1 MPGQILQF
9 NDTELDVGR
18 YEIRRNGRTLRLERL
33 PMELLI
39 LLASRKGELV
49 TREQVIEHL
58 WGKGVHLDAD
68 QGINTAIR
76 KIRLCLRDTAEN
88 PIYVQTVVGK
98 GYRFIPPVTAS
109 QPSLAVSSDE
119 VSPKI
124 AAPEPP
130 ATSES
135 RLSRFAAM
143 SALRWIAAIAVTTAC
158 AGLVW
163 LWYARREP
171 QSIPIRTIAV
181 LPFENL
187 SSDPAQDYFVDG
199 VTDELITELAR
210 MGGVRVISRT
220 SSMQYK
226 HAKGNLRKIASELN
240 VDAVVEGAVARSD
253 NRVRITAQLIRASSD
268 QHLWANSYER
278 DVSDVFAMQSE
289 IAADVARELRVELA
303 LQMPTSDSQKHPNQE
318 AYAEYL
324 RGRYAW
330 NLRREPALL
339 EAIQHFETAIHIDPG
354 FAQAY
359 SALADCHTALG
370 YLNARSPEETFPNAR
385 LAAQKALELDPSLA
399 EPHASLAYYHL
410 YYERDWKAAETEF
423 QKAIELNPS
432 YAVAHDWYGVYLT
445 ARGRWSDA
453 LNEMKIARELDPLSL
468 SISTDVGFSLYYS
481 GNYDGAIESLRGT
494 LEKEPGFALAHL
506 WLGRAYEEK
515 GMYAEAVIEFEKV
528 QKALPGWP
536 VATAA
541 KGWVYG
547 RWGKT
552 SEARQILSELN
563 EESKHR
569 YVSAYA
575 TALVHAGL
583 GDKNEA
589 LRYLALGLKERTNWM
604 VWTAVDPRW
613 QSVRSDAR
621 FEDLLRQIGL

>member
-1 MPGQILQF
+1 MTGPILRF
-9 NDTELDVGR
+9 NDTELDIGR
-18 YEIRRNGRTLRLERL
+18 YEIRRKGRSLRLERL

-39 LLASRKGELV
+39 LLASRQGELV
-49 TREQVIEHL
+49 TREEVIERL

-76 KIRLCLRDTAEN
+76 KIRLCLSDTADN

-98 GYRFIPPVTAS
+98 GYRFIPPVTISQPTIPPPNDEPSLKVRILEPPAVPNPGSSRWGTRKWIVIAALATVAATSASAWMWFAHRAS
-109 QPSLAVSSDE
+109 QPA
-119 VSPKI
+119 
-124 AAPEPP
+124 
-130 ATSES
+130 
-135 RLSRFAAM
+135 
-143 SALRWIAAIAVTTAC
+143 
-158 AGLVW
+158 
-163 LWYARREP
+163 
-171 QSIPIRTIAV
+171 PIRAIAV

-187 SSDPAQDYFVDG
+187 SGDPAQDYFVDG
-199 VTDELITELAR
+199 ITDELITEMAK

-226 HAKGNLRKIASELN
+226 RAKVNLRKIASDLG
-240 VDAVVEGAVARSD
+240 VDAVVEGAVSRSD

-278 DVSDVFAMQSE
+278 DVTDILTMQTE
-289 IAADVARELRVELA
+289 IAVAVARELRVELA
-303 LQMPTSDSQKHPNQE
+303 LQMPVTTSRRPLNQE

-330 NLRREPALL
+330 NLRRESTLL
-339 EAIQHFETAIHIDPG
+339 EAIQHFETAIQIDPN

-385 LAAQKALELDPSLA
+385 LAAEKALELDSSLA
-399 EPHASLAYYHL
+399 EPHASLAYYYL
-410 YYERDWKAAETEF
+410 YYDRNWDAAEKEF
-423 QKAIELNPS
+423 QKAIELNPN

-445 ARGRWSDA
+445 ARGRWDDA
-453 LNEMKIARELDPLSL
+453 LKELEKARELDPLSL
-468 SISTDVGFSLYYS
+468 PISTDVGFSLYYS
-481 GNYDGAIESLRGT
+481 GKYDAAIQSLRET
-494 LEKEPGFALAHL
+494 LEQDQDFPLAHL

-515 GMYAEAVIEFEKV
+515 GEYREAVLEFDKV

-541 KGWVYG
+541 AGWVYG

-552 SEARQILSELN
+552 SEARRILTELKAQ
-563 EESKHR
+563 SRHR

-575 TALVHAGL
+575 IALVHAGL
-583 GDKNEA
+583 GDKDES
-589 LRYLALGLKERTNWM
+589 LHFLILGMKERTNWM

-613 QSVRSDAR
+613 QPVRTDAR
-621 FEDLLRQIGL
+621 FQQILRKLGL

>member
-1 MPGQILQF
+1 MPGPILRF

-18 YEIRRNGRTLRLERL
+18 YEIRRSGRSLRLERL

-39 LLASRKGELV
+39 LLASSGGVLV
-49 TREQVIEHL
+49 TREEVIERL

-88 PIYVQTVVGK
+88 PTYVQTIVGK
-98 GYRFIPPVTAS
+98 GYRFIPPVATSQHPIPALKDEAS
-109 QPSLAVSSDE
+109 KIEIPGPHLSRLEGSRWIV
-119 VSPKI
+119 I
-124 AAPEPP
+124 AAVVI
-130 ATSES
+130 
-135 RLSRFAAM
+135 AM
-143 SALRWIAAIAVTTAC
+143 TT

-163 LWYARREP
+163 SWYARRP
-171 QSIPIRTIAV
+171 AQATPIKAIAV

-187 SSDPAQDYFVDG
+187 SGDPSQDYFVDG

-226 HAKGNLRKIASELN
+226 HAKGKLGKIASELG
-240 VDAVVEGAVARSD
+240 VDAVVEGAVARSN

-268 QHLWANSYER
+268 QHLWADSYER
-278 DVSDVFAMQSE
+278 DISDMLTLQTE
-289 IAADVARELRVELA
+289 ISAAIARELRVELA
-303 LQMPTSDSQKHPNQE
+303 LQMPTVASQKPLNQE

-330 NLRREPALL
+330 NVRREPALL
-339 EAIQHFETAIHIDPG
+339 EAIQHFETAIQMDPG

-359 SALADCHTALG
+359 SALADCHTTLG

-385 LAAQKALELDPSLA
+385 LAAQRALSLDGSLA
-399 EPHASLAYYHL
+399 EPHASLGYYYL
-410 YYERDWKAAETEF
+410 YYERDWQASEREF
-423 QKAIELNPS
+423 RKAIELNPN
-432 YAVAHDWYGVYLT
+432 YALAHDWYGVYLT
-445 ARGRWSDA
+445 ARGRWSEA
-453 LNEMKIARELDPLSL
+453 LAELEKARELDPMSL
-468 SISTDVGFSLYYS
+468 PISTDMGFSLYYAQ
-481 GNYDGAIESLRGT
+481 NYDGAIESLRGT
-494 LEKEPGFALAHL
+494 LRKEPAFPLAHL

-515 GMYAEAVIEFEKV
+515 GMYAEAVAEFQKV
-528 QKALPGWP
+528 QEAIPGWP

-541 KGWVYG
+541 IGWVYG

-552 SEARQILSELN
+552 SEARRVLTVLHAQ
-563 EESKHR
+563 SKRR

-575 TALVHAGL
+575 IALVHAGV
-583 GDKNEA
+583 GDKDEA
-589 LRYLALGLKERTNWM
+589 LRYLNLGLKERTNWM

-613 QSVRSDAR
+613 EPVKRDAR
-621 FEDLLRQIGL
+621 FQQLLGEMGL